1 MAKQTVLIIGNG
13 PVEKDVSKALYS
25 FDRVVRFN
33 MCANMPAYLG
43 RKCTDLWLVGRG
55 KQGAMLCAAFP
66 DIDIMQLKNVMIT
79 DPKPNLFTQPFYKL
93 INRRGCI
100 DHGDEIIRKY
110 SPHANV
116 SRIAQHDKTALLKH
130 LYTFG
135 KPAFK
140 AKTPS
145 SGMLAIE
152 HFLKQ
157 QAQVYIIGFGFKGWK
172 RHPWDL
178 EKKYVASLIAK
189 QKVQLLKSPS

>member
-1 MAKQTVLIIGNG
+1 
-13 PVEKDVSKALYS
+13 
-25 FDRVVRFN
+25 
-33 MCANMPAYLG
+33 
-43 RKCTDLWLVGRG
+43 
-55 KQGAMLCAAFP
+55 MLCAAFP
-66 DIDIMQLKNVMIT
+66 DIDITQLKNVMIT

-100 DHGDEIIRKY
+100 DHGGEIIRKY

-116 SRIAQHDKTALLKH
+116 SRIAQHDKAVLLKH

-178 EKKYVASLIAK
+178 EKQYVASLIAK

>member
-1 MAKQTVLIIGNG
+1 MTKQTVLIIGNG
-13 PVEKDVSKALYS
+13 PVEKDVSKALSS

-33 MCANMPAYLG
+33 MCANMPANLG
-43 RKCTDLWLVGRG
+43 QKCTDLWLVGRG

-66 DIDIMQLKNVMIT
+66 GIDITQLKNVMIT
-79 DPKPNLFTQPFYKL
+79 DPKPSLFTQPFYKL

-135 KPAFK
+135 KPAFR
-140 AKTPS
+140 AITPS
-145 SGMLAIE
+145 SGTLAIE
-152 HFLKQ
+152 YFLKQ
-157 QAQVYIIGFGFKGWK
+157 QAQVHIIGFGFKGWK

-178 EKKYVASLIAK
+178 EKQYVASLIAK

>member
-1 MAKQTVLIIGNG
+1 MAKQTVLIIGNA
-13 PVEKDVSKALYS
+13 PVEKDVSKALNS

-66 DIDIMQLKNVMIT
+66 YIDITQLKNVMIT

-110 SPHANV
+110 S
-116 SRIAQHDKTALLKH
+116 RMQT
-130 LYTFG
+130 
-135 KPAFK
+135 
-140 AKTPS
+140 
-145 SGMLAIE
+145 
-152 HFLKQ
+152 
-157 QAQVYIIGFGFKGWK
+157 
-172 RHPWDL
+172 
-178 EKKYVASLIAK
+178 
-189 QKVQLLKSPS
+189 